1 MACCASCTAHQP
13 ALILKRHATGILL
26 LFVLIQRARG
36 RCLHEIQAVASL
48 PAHPNVI
55 GQYRAWQQRGHLF
68 IQMDL
73 AEHGS
78 LGSLIRQVGRH
89 ATHAWLRSMG

>member
-1 MACCASCTAHQP
+1 M
-13 ALILKRHATGILL
+13 
-26 LFVLIQRARG
+26 
-36 RCLHEIQAVASL
+36 HEIQAVASL

-78 LGSLIRQVGRH
+78 LGSLIRQVRACRACAQWH
-89 ATHAWLRSMG
+89 AAREKHDRVVNIVAREVW